1 MFSVRCRRAPSGK
14 RPRACLPACTWR
26 HVILKCP
33 WLCTHDL
40 NGGPGREEMQGK
52 GGQPPPPETQHYSS
66 PHRTFR
72 IRAESKRPA
81 LPGGMDGGP
90 KLASVRPSARGIL
103 NKLLELTTSRQQAR
117 GEAGSSSSVL
127 GEPLQFLPRR
137 SLPCSI
143 PLLLGS
149 LPAKVSLRSPSPEN
163 WLSDRTAYS

>member
-1 MFSVRCRRAPSGK
+1 MPKSPLRKKATCLSTCVYLATRDPEMPLTLHT
-14 RPRACLPACTWR
+14 RPKWGTRT
-26 HVILKCP
+26 
-33 WLCTHDL
+33 
-40 NGGPGREEMQGK
+40 GGNAGK
-52 GGQPPPPETQHYSS
+52 GRAATASTAPRYSS

-81 LPGGMDGGP
+81 LPGGMDGGS

-103 NKLLELTTSRQQAR
+103 NKLLELTASRQQAR

-127 GEPLQFLPRR
+127 GEPLQFHPRR

-149 LPAKVSLRSPSPEN
+149 LPAKVSLHSPSPEN